1 MGKREVGG
9 NNNWEYRDVVN
20 YLFSQQFYLETD
32 FIIDRR
38 AVKKLKIKG
47 SGAVID
53 GLISIVKENI
63 EPFDKGD
70 VEQFIKQLAIKFNIR
85 TTEIYDKYEDK
96 LSNLEEE
103 QMEDQKFKLMVTL
116 SVIIAYFQKRST
128 EHVHKMLKE
137 EIENGIKPK
146 QFKDALGE
154 LYERAD
160 EDLSL
165 LQNIVLLKKYSKVTK
180 TQFQMKHLEKKKKAV
195 VKKLQQYLNFNN

>member
-1 MGKREVGG
+1 MGSKEVGR
-9 NNNWEYRDVVN
+9 NHNWKYFDVVN
-20 YLFSQQFYLETD
+20 YLFSQQFYQEPD

-47 SGAVID
+47 SGLVIA
-53 GLISIVKENI
+53 GLIDIVKENI
-63 EPFDKGD
+63 DPFCKGED
-70 VEQFIKQLAIKFNIR
+70 EQFIKQLATKFNIR
-85 TTEIYDKYEDK
+85 TKEIYETYEDK

-103 QMEDQKFKLMVTL
+103 QLEDKKFKLMVTL

-128 EHVHKMLKE
+128 EHVHKMLKGE
-137 EIENGIKPK
+137 LENGTKPK
-146 QFKDALGE
+146 QFKKALGE

-180 TQFQMKHLEKKKKAV
+180 TPFKMKHLEKKKKAV
-195 VKKLQQYLNFNN
+195 IKKLQSSIKNS

>member
-1 MGKREVGG
+1 MGKKEVGR
-9 NNNWEYRDVVN
+9 NNNWEYHDVVN

-47 SGAVID
+47 SGEVIE

-63 EPFDKGD
+63 EPFEQGD
-70 VEQFIKQLAIKFNIR
+70 VEQFIKQLATKFNIR
-85 TTEIYDKYEDK
+85 TKEIYDRYEDK
-96 LSNLEEE
+96 VSNLEEE
-103 QMEDQKFKLMVTL
+103 QMKDQKFKLMVTL

-137 EIENGIKPK
+137 EIENGVKPK
-146 QFKDALGE
+146 LFKDALGE

-180 TQFQMKHLEKKKKAV
+180 TPFQMKHLEKKKKAV
-195 VKKLQQYLNFNN
+195 KKKLQATISSM